1 MEAAFSPERQESL
14 QQSENSDRAKEQAI
28 DNIFAEIELIDVRIL
43 KHQQEI
49 DRLRADTKKSIANLT
64 SIIK

>member
-49 DRLRADTKKSIANLT
+49 DRLRVDTKKSIANLT